1 MFLNFRKLYIF
12 WFIFQV
18 NFPIKTSALISLF
31 LLIHWNLQCINR
43 NWFGDLLKDKFLNH
57 LIFIKRG
64 LQPWM
69 FMFSLL
75 KKRNK
80 STVESLL
87 YIHSSFAYI
96 THSFQAV
103 DAPPGVLDV
112 HILLAL
118 FREITTSYARSN
130 GQDEISSIVCLLY
143 YRIVL
148 SSVNWGL

>member
-1 MFLNFRKLYIF
+1 
-12 WFIFQV
+12 
-18 NFPIKTSALISLF
+18 
-31 LLIHWNLQCINR
+31 
-43 NWFGDLLKDKFLNH
+43 
-57 LIFIKRG
+57 
-64 LQPWM
+64 
-69 FMFSLL
+69 MFSLL